1 MPIATLITPAEA
13 HSEKR
18 REEEE
23 PCRDCQH
30 NGLDHGEIHVTRGA
44 QPVSERTCKR
54 VCKTV

>member
-18 REEEE
+18 REEE